1 MRKIFISIIV
11 CSFVFLSAYKN
22 VNATST
28 IDGSYEVDIIDALEN
43 PEKYPNASVKK
54 YNSTEFKEVI
64 KNDRNM
70 SEEAKNEILQEISQ
84 NDKLRAG
91 AYDYINL
98 TAKCK
103 VTDNYYCQPYF
114 YAYTYFGGP
123 SHEPSKIA
131 KILNANIDR
140 NYYGTSKQFSGDLYY
155 NLESERCIYWDVN
168 GDFYNNGTTSVGLGG
183 QIGIGED
190 THVSFS
196 VSSSSNHYSYCNQ
209 HGRFRI

>member
-1 MRKIFISIIV
+1 MVNNVLNSEL
-11 CSFVFLSAYKN
+11 VFTDKGRVLIHLVLKN
-22 VNATST
+22 KVL
-28 IDGSYEVDIIDALEN
+28 G
-43 PEKYPNASVKK
+43 
-54 YNSTEFKEVI
+54 
-64 KNDRNM
+64 
-70 SEEAKNEILQEISQ
+70 
-84 NDKLRAG
+84 KL
-91 AYDYINL
+91 DYI
-98 TAKCK
+98 
-103 VTDNYYCQPYF
+103 